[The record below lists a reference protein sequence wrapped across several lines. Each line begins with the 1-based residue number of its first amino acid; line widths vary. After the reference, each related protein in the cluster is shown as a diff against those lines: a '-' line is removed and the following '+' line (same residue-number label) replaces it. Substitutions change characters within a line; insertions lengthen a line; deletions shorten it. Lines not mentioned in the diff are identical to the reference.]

1 MTDEIFSLQGWDD
14 SYRAFMETMDHG
26 AAALGA
32 GGEVLYANDI
42 LCRLLGKSLA
52 EIQGGSV
59 LDSLPPS
66 TNREVEELLKSSR
79 TGKPT
84 SEVMIER
91 EGKEGFLNGRETC
104 GDKGVQYWEIPEVA

>member
-1 MTDEIFSLQGWDD
+1 
-14 SYRAFMETMDHG
+14 METRENG

-66 TNREVEELLKSSR
+66 THREVEELLKSSR
-79 TGKPT
+79 TGKQT
-84 SEVMIER
+84 AEVMIER
-91 EGKEGFLNGRETC
+91 DGKERFFLISATPFETRSEERRVGKEC
-104 GDKGVQYWEIPEVA
+104 VSTCRARGSPYH

>member
-1 MTDEIFSLQGWDD
+1 
-14 SYRAFMETMDHG
+14 MDHG

-66 TNREVEELLKSSR
+66 THREVEELLKSSR
-79 TGKPT
+79 TGKQT
-84 SEVMIER
+84 AEVMIER
-91 EGKEGFLNGRETC
+91 DGKERFFRSEEHTSELQSLMRISYAVFCLKKKKNKNT
-104 GDKGVQYWEIPEVA
+104 KH